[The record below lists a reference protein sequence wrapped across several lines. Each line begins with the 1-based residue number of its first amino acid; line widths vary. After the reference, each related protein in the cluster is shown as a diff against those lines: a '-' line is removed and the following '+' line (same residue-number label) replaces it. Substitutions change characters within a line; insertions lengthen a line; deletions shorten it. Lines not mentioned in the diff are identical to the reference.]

1 MKNTENADG
10 LASSRQVGERR
21 GRRAHEGAGYT
32 GLVTAPASS
41 LLAIAPDGIP
51 QATSRDDAAALLAP
65 ALAGAAWPDGRVGTT
80 IGDIVIV
87 SQKFLARC
95 RGFVKAGTPGAMS
108 TGGLPAGLAV
118 MPLSDPRAE
127 ARALRRA
134 LDARL
139 GGRPGVIITGQ
150 VAAAGVDRELD
161 GRNLRDDLAALAE
174 TLFNAHL
181 GHPVVLVRGLGHLLT
196 YEDQD

>member
-1 MKNTENADG
+1 M
-10 LASSRQVGERR
+10 
-21 GRRAHEGAGYT
+21 H
-32 GLVTAPASS
+32 APASS

-51 QATSRDDAAALLAP
+51 QATSRDDAAALIAP
-65 ALAGAAWPDGRVGTT
+65 ALAGAVWPDGRRGTA

-87 SQKFLARC
+87 SRIFLARC
-95 RGFVKAGTPGAMS
+95 HGFVKAGSAGSLISNA
-108 TGGLPAGLAV
+108 LPRGLAV
-118 MPLSDPRAE
+118 MPLEDPRAE

-150 VAAAGVDRELD
+150 LAAAGVDEDLD
-161 GRNLRDDLAALAE
+161 GRNLRADLAALAQ
-174 TLFNAHL
+174 TLFHAHPA
-181 GHPVVLVRGLGHLLT
+181 HPVVLVRGLGHLLT